1 MGTRLA
7 RRVHCVA
14 RMDSSQ
20 EAQVQ
25 GRGAQIPI
33 LIPPKQDDRDE
44 PIELEAHW
52 NTLLDRATD

>member
-1 MGTRLA
+1 
-7 RRVHCVA
+7 
-14 RMDSSQ
+14 MDSSQ

-25 GRGAQIPI
+25 GRGVPIPI
-33 LIPPKQDDRDE
+33 LIPPKQDDEEREE